1 MTKTT
6 AAVFALIV
14 IFARQSFSSL
24 TLGTCNLQC
33 DGQGVGE
40 TESLSSI
47 RQQLQGFPGKTGA
60 VGPQGPTGPKG
71 DPGVPCDC
79 PNEGIISSGQAVER

>member
-6 AAVFALIV
+6 AVVFVLV
-14 IFARQSFSSL
+14 SIFARQSFSSL

-33 DGQGVGE
+33 TGQNVGE

-47 RQQLQGFPGKTGA
+47 RQELQGFPGKTGA
-60 VGPQGPTGPKG
+60 VGPRGPIGPKG
-71 DPGVPCDC
+71 DPGAACEC
-79 PNEGIISSGQAVER
+79 LNEGINFDL

>member
-6 AAVFALIV
+6 SAVFVLIA

-33 DGQGVGE
+33 DGQDVGE

-47 RQQLQGFPGKTGA
+47 QQQLRGFPGKAGA
-60 VGPQGPTGPKG
+60 IGPRGPIGPKG
-71 DPGVPCDC
+71 DPGAPCDC
-79 PNEGIISSGQAVER
+79 LHQGSLLTTVL